1 MNSCTRVPRF
11 KSRQKR
17 ERKQETREVEM
28 FTFKTFKFQEVQ
40 MNFRRNFREG
50 KKLKILTKQIR
61 KLKDETPIENLHFL
75 VLFGESDYTHQR
87 CPTCSPNGWMW
98 FARNDIPKYNMNQFF
113 LSGSTPFPFQG
124 NWSEILYSAIR
135 EPLRRFSNCPRSY
148 MTVYVHSLA
157 IPDIHCK
164 LFKNKF
170 SSEMI
175 SRKNWENFGVG
186 TYNLPRNFYHLG

>member
-1 MNSCTRVPRF
+1 M
-11 KSRQKR
+11 Q
-17 ERKQETREVEM
+17 
-28 FTFKTFKFQEVQ
+28 
-40 MNFRRNFREG
+40 
-50 KKLKILTKQIR
+50 
-61 KLKDETPIENLHFL
+61 
-75 VLFGESDYTHQR
+75 
-87 CPTCSPNGWMW
+87 

-113 LSGSTPFPFQG
+113 LSGSTPLPFQG
-124 NWSEILYSAIR
+124 NWSAILYSAIR

-186 TYNLPRNFYHLG
+186 TYNLPRNVYHLGQTYIHTEYRPIAQLYSYCLFSSFDFSSSSLLNFYSNILKVRIRVYE